1 MPDHWKTDSEAP
13 IHNRHPSS
21 RGVCIPLARFRYAI
35 RCRYQKRPSS
45 RKYPWFDGDALS
57 ELRAGTPQAH
67 GAPDG
72 NPVTEGCASTASLTS
87 IPFGSRREDQIA
99 IDRRARDGRQMH
111 YEKDLAQHAKHRL
124 NESLSVSRFPLPTLE
139 RIDTA
144 AHICGDLQQPRR
156 SRRCYGE
163 GTACAAMARAPSTL
177 VLVESAGS
185 PRNILYRRL
194 APPCGKVRPREPLP
208 CYPLGRTDT
217 TPISGHCQTRSPI
230 NNNAHPPPPTSTPTN
245 S

>member
-1 MPDHWKTDSEAP
+1 M
-13 IHNRHPSS
+13 
-21 RGVCIPLARFRYAI
+21 
-35 RCRYQKRPSS
+35 
-45 RKYPWFDGDALS
+45 RKISLN
-57 ELRAGTPQAH
+57 TQ
-67 GAPDG
+67 
-72 NPVTEGCASTASLTS
+72 STASMKACR
-87 IPFGSRREDQIA
+87 P
-99 IDRRARDGRQMH
+99 
-111 YEKDLAQHAKHRL
+111 
-124 NESLSVSRFPLPTLE
+124 SRFPLPTLE

-144 AHICGDLQQPRR
+144 AHIGGGLQQPRR

-177 VLVESAGS
+177 VLVDSAGS

-230 NNNAHPPPPTSTPTN
+230 NNNAPPAAATLNTHQFLTPISISAASHGSRTSRVLMR
-245 S
+245 